1 MKSLTYV
8 ALEGVITLR
17 AEVNTVHW
25 FTDMFEPSLPAT
37 NQQPFPSGRDLVS
50 YHPKAG
56 QL

>member
-25 FTDMFEPSLPAT
+25 FTDTLELSLPAT
-37 NQQPFPSGRDLVS
+37 NQRPCPSGRDLVGH
-50 YHPKAG
+50 YFEAAQP
-56 QL
+56 